1 MDKILSQVKTL
12 PKVFRQVRNLLNL
25 RRKWKH
31 LKTRGLSSREKT
43 SPQEGTVHRAHS
55 LQTRLKAS
63 LTETDLQKAQERAR
77 LQKAQ
82 ERERRRR
89 DKGRDSSRSR
99 DKALREPL
107 RVRALAQ
114 GQAQV
119 RRLQTARRRVHRA
132 RVLLSLPG
140 RLHRMTRQIRA

>member
-1 MDKILSQVKTL
+1 MDKILSQVKIL
-12 PKVFRQVRNLLNL
+12 PTVFRQGSNLLSL

-31 LKTRGLSSREKT
+31 LKTLRSSSWAKS
-43 SPQEGTVHRAHS
+43 SPQEGTVRRAHS
-55 LQTRLKAS
+55 LLAS
-63 LTETDLQKAQERAR
+63 LTETDLQKAQARVR

-82 ERERRRR
+82 ERQLRRR

-107 RVRALAQ
+107 RVRAPERA
-114 GQAQV
+114 QAQV